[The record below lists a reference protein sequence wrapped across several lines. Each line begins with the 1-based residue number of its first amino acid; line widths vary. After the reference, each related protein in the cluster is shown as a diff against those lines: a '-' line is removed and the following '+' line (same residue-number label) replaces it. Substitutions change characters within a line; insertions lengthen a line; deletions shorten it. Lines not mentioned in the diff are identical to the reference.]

1 MSIKATEFRLPP
13 GEATEG
19 GNVSGLSAPSVFS
32 AASNAR
38 FSSILLAR
46 LEQSRIFIFAGIA
59 AIYLLGFNGQWLIE
73 PDGGLYLN
81 LARNLAL
88 GRGYTY
94 GGARQ
99 ETRNHGPH
107 FKLLHPACRGR

>member
-1 MSIKATEFRLPP
+1 MSIKATEFRLPL

-19 GNVSGLSAPSVFS
+19 GNVSGRSAPSVFS
-32 AASNAR
+32 SASKAR
-38 FSSILLAR
+38 YSSILLAR
-46 LEQSRIFIFAGIA
+46 LEQSRLFIFVGIA
-59 AIYLLGFNGQWLIE
+59 ALYLLGFNSQWLIE

-99 ETRNHGPH
+99 ETVYPGLP
-107 FKLLHPACRGR
+107 FALAAL